1 MSGEFPGQKGGRR
14 DASGDRCAHVAS
26 GAAMFTAQHPEPRS
40 WESCGPGVP
49 GDFYLQGKLEKAVK
63 KEGGRP
69 PDGLCHSPWR
79 VSRGQRRPSGSFG
92 LQGFPGGRGLGGK
105 PLILGAPGWGAF
117 FPRTRGRRWLRGG
130 GGSRES
136 GRCLPALTLVA
147 RQGGGLG
154 TELSEHSVHAP
165 LEVQIHIWAA
175 GWGSFE
181 AGSPWPYPRSH
192 LHSP

>member
-1 MSGEFPGQKGGRR
+1 MCARGFWSSDVYSSAPRATFLGVMRAWSARGLLFARQVGEGG
-14 DASGDRCAHVAS
+14 
-26 GAAMFTAQHPEPRS
+26 
-40 WESCGPGVP
+40 
-49 GDFYLQGKLEKAVK
+49 YK